1 MKNKFLSVII
11 ALSMIVS
18 CMATVALAENAF
30 PDVLSPDHDWAA
42 TQIEEMTEVGII
54 KGYTDGTFKP
64 DKAISKIE
72 ALLLFARVA
81 GFSNSEYSAVA
92 DFAYDKYQYLLA
104 DAELGAYD
112 SFKKELSFLLYKG
125 VMGEDE
131 IVEYLEDEQYLE
143 DFPRVD
149 AAILLS
155 NLMDAEIKKVSASSL
170 DFADKDK
177 ISDADATY
185 IAYVVENGFMNGV
198 QKDDGSIV
206 FDAEGALSRAQVCVL
221 LYRIMQNLDMTV
233 EAGTV
238 TDINVDGGVIDFE
251 NSDGNDKSYV
261 IPEDAKVIVDG
272 VDTGLDKVLDK
283 SSVVVVR
290 HGKNIYSV
298 EFVSPESNVTVKGTV
313 ESFVSSSAYTKIAIL
328 PDGAKDTVTYYSNSE
343 FKVTT
348 NGVADTMKSL
358 KKGDYVLVKL
368 LGNEI
373 VSVDRQSGTATVQ
386 GTLEKINLASPI
398 TITVLTADEITE
410 EENIFDYEI
419 SDEVSVRRDG
429 ERATLRDILVG
440 DNVVLTITRGV
451 VTKIV
456 ATSTKGSAAGVVTQI
471 KIASQSSITISSGGV
486 EKEYPVSMSAEFIV
500 GGTASEIYDLR
511 LGTTVNLTLSGST
524 AVKVEQTAT
533 STVITKV
540 GTVESVS
547 TAYGYIN
554 LQVITATGTVE
565 EQIFPSKAGST
576 ISAKIFNGETGKEMQ
591 LKNIEKGSIV
601 NATGAYTNGAFVAK
615 TIIVTP
621 AQ

>member
-11 ALSMIVS
+11 ALTMLVS
-18 CMATVALAENAF
+18 SVATVALAENAF

-42 TQIEEMTEVGII
+42 EQIGEMTDLGII

-64 DKAISKIE
+64 DKAVNKIE

-81 GFSNSEYSAVA
+81 GYSDGEYAAVA
-92 DFAYDKYQYLLA
+92 EFAYEKYQYFLS
-104 DAELGAYD
+104 DVDLGAYD

-125 VMGEDE
+125 VIGEDE
-131 IVEYLEDEQYLE
+131 IIDYLADGNHLE
-143 DFPRVD
+143 DFPRSD

-155 NLMDAEIKKVSASSL
+155 NLMGADIEKVKASDL
-170 DFADKDK
+170 DFADNDEIKD
-177 ISDADATY
+177 SDAGY

-198 QKDDGSIV
+198 QKDDGTIV

-221 LYRIMQNLDMTV
+221 LYRIMKNLDMTV
-233 EAGTV
+233 EAGV
-238 TDINVDGGVIDFE
+238 VEAINVDGGVVDFV

-261 IPEDAKVIVDG
+261 IPENAKVIVDG
-272 VDTGLDKVLDK
+272 AEVSLGKVLNK
-283 SSVVVVR
+283 SNVVVVR

-313 ESFVSSSAYTKIAIL
+313 ESFVSSSNYIKVEIL
-328 PDGAKDTVTYYSNSE
+328 PDGAKETVTYYSNSE

-348 NGVADTMKSL
+348 NGVADTIKSL

-386 GTLEKINLASPI
+386 GSLEKINLTSPI

-410 EENIFDYEI
+410 EENIFDYEV
-419 SDEVSVRRDG
+419 SEEVSVRRDG

-451 VTKIV
+451 VTKVV

-471 KIASQSSITISSGGV
+471 KIASQSSITISSGGT
-486 EKEYPVSMSAEFIV
+486 EKEYPISMSAEFIV
-500 GGTASEIYDLR
+500 GGAASEIYDLR
-511 LGTTVNLTLSGST
+511 LGTTVKLTLSGST
-524 AVKVEQTAT
+524 ATKIEQTAT
-533 STVITKV
+533 STVVTKV

-554 LQVITATGTVE
+554 LQVITATGIVE

-591 LKNIEKGSIV
+591 LKNIEKGSII